1 MQPELEII
9 LPRVEKPARY
19 IGGETGAAPPPGPG
33 DLRVVLCF
41 PDVYEIGMS
50 HRGLLNLYAVLAATE
65 GVAPERCFAPW
76 PDMAAELRERGIPL
90 ASLES
95 GLPIARADV
104 LGFSFSSPLNFTT
117 ALTVLELAGVPLLAR
132 DRDGDAPLV
141 IAGGQAMFNPE
152 PMASFLDAVAPGEGE
167 EVLVEIAEV
176 LRRARAEG
184 SSRADALKRLGALD
198 GVYIPSWYEP
208 TYEEGRFAGLK
219 REPFAPPRVRKRVLA
234 DLGRIP
240 AAPALVANL
249 PPAHDRPAVEI
260 MRGCAWGCRFCQAG
274 MVTRPPRER
283 DAAACLSEAEALAR
297 DAGAAELSFL
307 ALNACDYSA
316 LEPLVESTRGRCPD
330 VNLSLPAARIS
341 TYRDEVSA
349 ALISQ
354 RRSQQTFAPEVGAE
368 RLRAVINKEFTNDDV
383 EAAVAAAGRAG
394 CQNVKLYFMVG
405 LPGETDEDAAAI
417 GGLIAACRAALR
429 EGLGRWGNLSAAI
442 SPFVPQAHTPFQ
454 WLGLAP
460 PETIRRRLALAKGS
474 SPRQVKVDGELG
486 SRVVEACLARGD
498 RRLGAVILEAHRRGA
513 RFDAWG
519 DLYDEEA
526 WAAAFG
532 AAGLDMA
539 AYACRELPLEAPL
552 PWDHVDA
559 GVTKDFLAAEFEK
572 ARAGRPTPPCES
584 AACRRCGACD
594 DGVAVSRADAALPA
608 PGPRPATPRTE
619 RAQRL
624 LFTYGKT
631 GRWRWLSH
639 LELYRLVLAQLRRA
653 GVPVSWSGGYS
664 PKPRLALAPALPVGV
679 AGDTEFGDAVLREE
693 VEADDFVAR
702 VNGKGPFAVGEARDL
717 PLEAPALEMSIRG
730 ARYRVEF
737 GPMAASRGE
746 PADALAR
753 TVDARLAEAKLE
765 VPTRRG
771 IRDLTG
777 EVEVRSWDAA
787 AGVLELDVAAAA
799 TGAVFDVVAHLAGA
813 SSRESRAARVTR
825 TRVLLRGDAAPGG

>member
-1 MQPELEII
+1 MKPELEIV

-50 HRGLLNLYAVLAATE
+50 HRGLLNLYAVLATAE

-76 PDMAAELRERGIPL
+76 PDMAAELRARDIPP

-95 GLPIARADV
+95 GLPIAQADV
-104 LGFSFSSPLNFTT
+104 LAFSFSSPLNFTT
-117 ALTVLELAGVPLLAR
+117 ALMMLEVAGVPLLAR
-132 DRDGDAPLV
+132 DRGDDAPIV

-152 PMASFLDAVAPGEGE
+152 PMAQFLDAVAPGEGE
-167 EVLVEIAEV
+167 EVIVEIAAT

-184 SSRADALKRLGALD
+184 LPRADALRRLGALE

-208 TYEEGRFAGLK
+208 TYEGGRFAGLQ
-219 REPFAPPRVRKRVLA
+219 REPTAPERVRKRVLA
-234 DLGRIP
+234 DAGRIP
-240 AAPALVANL
+240 AAPPLVANI
-249 PPAHDRPAVEI
+249 PPAHDRPAVEV

-283 DAAACLSEAEALAR
+283 DAAACLREAEALSR
-297 DAGAAELSFL
+297 DAGATELSFL

-316 LEPLVESTRGRCPD
+316 LEPLVEAARARCPD
-330 VNLSLPAARIS
+330 VKLSLPAARIS
-341 TYRDEVSA
+341 TYRDDVSA

-368 RLRAVINKEFTNDDV
+368 RLRAVINKEFANDDV
-383 EAAVAAAGRAG
+383 VAAVAAAGRAG

-417 GGLIAACRAALR
+417 ADLIAACRRALR

-460 PETIRRRLALAKGS
+460 PETIRRRLALAKRNA
-474 SPRQVKVDGELG
+474 PRQVKVDGELG

-498 RRLGAVILEAHRRGA
+498 RRLGDVILDAYRRGA

-519 DLYDEEA
+519 DLYDEKA
-526 WAAAFG
+526 WAAAFA
-532 AAGLDMA
+532 AAGLDMEE
-539 AYACRELPLEAPL
+539 YACRELPLDAPL
-552 PWDHVDA
+552 PWDHLDA
-559 GVTKDFLAAEFEK
+559 GVTKEFLLSELEK
-572 ARAGRPTPPCES
+572 SRAGRPTPPCES

-594 DGVAVSRADAALPA
+594 EGLTVSRADGALPA
-608 PGPRPATPRTE
+608 PGPRAAAPLTE

-639 LELYRLVLAQLRRA
+639 LELYRLVQAQLRRA
-653 GVPVSWSGGYS
+653 GIPISWSGGYS

-679 AGDTEFGDAVLREE
+679 AAEAEFGDLILREE
-693 VEADDFVAR
+693 VEAGDFVRR
-702 VNGKGPFAVGEARDL
+702 VNAQGPFALAAARDL
-717 PLEAPALEMSIRG
+717 ALGAPALEVSIAG
-730 ARYRVEF
+730 ARYRVDF
-737 GPMAASRGE
+737 GPLAASRDTAPEG
-746 PADALAR
+746 LAR
-753 TVDARLAEAKLE
+753 TVESRLKEGDLKVA
-765 VPTRRG
+765 TRRG
-771 IRDLTG
+771 ERDLSRD
-777 EVEVRSWDAA
+777 VEVRSWDEA
-787 AGVLELDVAAAA
+787 AGVLDLDVAAAA
-799 TGAVFDVVAHLAGA
+799 TGAVFDVVAHLTGA
-813 SSRESRAARVTR
+813 SARESRAARVTR
-825 TRVLLRGDAAPGG
+825 TRVFLGGDEGLPG

>member
-1 MQPELEII
+1 MKPELEIV
-9 LPRVEKPARY
+9 LPLVEKPARY

-33 DLRVVLCF
+33 DLRVVLCY

-50 HRGLLNLYAVLAATE
+50 HRGLLNLYAVLAAAK

-76 PDMAAELRERGIPL
+76 PDMAAELQTRGMPL

-117 ALTVLELAGVPLLAR
+117 ALMMLDVAGVPQLAR
-132 DRDGDAPLV
+132 DRADDAPLV
-141 IAGGQAMFNPE
+141 IGGGQAMFNPE
-152 PMASFLDAVAPGEGE
+152 PMAPFLDAVAPGEGE
-167 EVLVEIAEV
+167 EVIVEIAEV
-176 LRRARAEG
+176 LRGARGEG
-184 SSRADALKRLGALD
+184 LSRADALKRLGALD

-208 TYEEGRFAGLK
+208 TYEGDLFAGLK
-219 REPFAPPRVRKRVLA
+219 REPFAPERVRKSVLA
-234 DLGRIP
+234 DANRIP
-240 AAPALVANL
+240 AAPPLVANI
-249 PPAHDRPAVEI
+249 PPAHDRPAVEV

-283 DAAACLSEAEALAR
+283 DAAACLAEAEALAR
-297 DAGAAELSFL
+297 DAGSAELSFL

-316 LEPLVESTRGRCPD
+316 LEPLVETTRARCPD
-330 VNLSLPAARIS
+330 VKLSLPAARIS
-341 TYRDEVSA
+341 TYRDDVSA

-354 RRSQQTFAPEVGAE
+354 PRSQQTFAPEVGAE
-368 RLRAVINKEFTNDDV
+368 RLRAVINKEFANDDV
-383 EAAVAAAGRAG
+383 AAAVAAAGRAG

-417 GGLIAACRAALR
+417 GNLIAASRRALR
-429 EGLGRWGNLSAAI
+429 DGLGRWGNLSAAI
-442 SPFVPQAHTPFQ
+442 SPLVPQAHTPFQ

-460 PETIRRRLALAKGS
+460 PETIRRRLALAKRNA
-474 SPRQVKVDGELG
+474 PRQVKVDGELG

-498 RRLGAVILEAHRRGA
+498 RRLGAVILDASRRGA

-526 WAAAFG
+526 WAAAFA
-532 AAGLDMA
+532 AAGLDIVD
-539 AYACRELPLEAPL
+539 YACRELPLDAPL

-559 GVTKDFLAAEFEK
+559 GVTKEFLAAELEK
-572 ARAGRPTPPCES
+572 ARAGRPSPPCES

-594 DGVAVSRADAALPA
+594 DGLTVSRADGALPA
-608 PGPRPATPRTE
+608 PGPGAAAQRTE
-619 RAQRL
+619 RARRL

-679 AGDTEFGDAVLREE
+679 AGEAEFGDVILREE
-693 VEADDFVAR
+693 VDPGDFVAR
-702 VNGKGPFAVGEARDL
+702 VNGKGPFAVAEACGL
-717 PLEAPALEMSIRG
+717 ALGAPALEVSIRG
-730 ARYRVEF
+730 ARYRVDF
-737 GPMAASRGE
+737 GPMAASRGVPSE
-746 PADALAR
+746 ELA
-753 TVDARLAEAKLE
+753 VAIEGRLNETAFKVA
-765 VPTRRG
+765 TRRG
-771 IRDLTG
+771 ERDLTG
-777 EVEVRSWDAA
+777 DVEVRSWDKAG
-787 AGVLELDVAAAA
+787 GVLELDVSAAA
-799 TGAVFDVVAHLAGA
+799 TGAVFDVIAHLTGA
-813 SSRESRAARVTR
+813 PSRESRAAVVTR
-825 TRVLLRGDAAPGG
+825 TGVFLRGDGASAY